1 MRLDIAMGSL
11 VAALG
16 GVTAVLWMDQGLS
29 SSVFAP
35 ELDVAINVGA
45 TLVAGAV
52 AILGWV
58 RWVEVR
64 EPAALFESAAF
75 LALTTTNLLTIGA
88 LLNGRP
94 EIFGLDVGT
103 LPERQQIGAS
113 LWTLARLSAAI
124 VLVVGAIRAMRREA
138 PWLPPLVVA
147 FLPAAS
153 MLVIGIAIPLVPQS
167 VPSFQPGSKVIADL
181 GGGTV
186 DLAGL
191 VVVFLQLVICAL
203 FFVAAFLYRRLYRR
217 DRLLLHA
224 FLATGLLVAAFSQV
238 HFAVQPLVTSGTVTS
253 SDVLRVLFYGILLFG
268 IEAQA
273 QADMAGLR
281 LANSELERLREVE
294 AASAVLEER
303 SRLAREVHDGLAQD
317 LWFAKLK
324 QARIT
329 EDESVDETTRKTAQ
343 EVLRALDIA
352 LADARQAV
360 MALRTNPAAGSTL
373 EQLLA
378 DYVDDFGERYGV
390 PAVFE
395 AIDPLPPL
403 PPRTEAEIVRVIQE
417 ALNNVRKHAEATSVR
432 VRVEALDGQVRFSV
446 IDNGRGFQPQG
457 AGKGRFGI
465 NSMRE
470 RAGLTGGRLQIE
482 SSVSHGTEVVLEV
495 PAGTRPVS

>member
-1 MRLDIAMGSL
+1 MGTSL
-11 VAALG
+11 AVLG
-16 GVTAVLWMDQGLS
+16 GVTGLLWIDPGLA

-58 RWVEVR
+58 RWVEGR

-88 LLNGRP
+88 VLIGRP

-103 LPERQQIGAS
+103 LPDRQPIGAS
-113 LWTLARLSAAI
+113 LWTIARLLAAI
-124 VLVVGAIRAMRREA
+124 VLVVGAVLAVRREA

-153 MLVIGIAIPLVPQS
+153 ILVIGIAIPLVPLSVRSLQS
-167 VPSFQPGSKVIADL
+167 GSNLVADVS
-181 GGGTV
+181 GGTV
-186 DLAGL
+186 DHAGL
-191 VVVFLQLVICAL
+191 VVVFFQLAICVL
-203 FFVAAFLYRRLYRR
+203 FVVAAFLYRRLYRR

-224 FLATGLLVAAFSQV
+224 FLAGGLLVAAFSQL
-238 HFAVQPLVTSGTVTS
+238 HFAVEPVVTVGTVTS
-253 SDVLRVLFYGILLFG
+253 ADVLRVLFYGILFFG

-281 LANSELERLREVE
+281 RANIELERLREVE
-294 AASAVLEER
+294 AAGAMLEER

-317 LWFAKLK
+317 LWFAKLT
-324 QARIT
+324 QARIAQ
-329 EDESVDETTRKTAQ
+329 DDSIDETTRRTAQ
-343 EVLRALDIA
+343 EVLRVLDVA

-360 MALRTNPAAGSTL
+360 MALRTTAKTGSTL

-378 DYVDDFGERYGV
+378 DYVDDFGQRYGL

-395 AIDPLPPL
+395 VKDPLPPL

-417 ALNNVRKHAEATSVR
+417 ALNNVRKHSDASSVR
-432 VRVEALDGQVRFSV
+432 VTVDRVDRHVRFRV
-446 IDNGRGFQPQG
+446 IDDGRGFQP
-457 AGKGRFGI
+457 ADMPRDRFGI
-465 NSMRE
+465 DSMRE
-470 RAGLTGGRLQIE
+470 RAGLTGGRLRIA
-482 SSVSHGTEVVLEV
+482 SSASSGTEIVLEV
-495 PAGTRPVS
+495 PTERRHVP